1 MRATEKGPAAERAVL
16 LLIIQNSTCC
26 VYSTG
31 SSARIG
37 VHVGQ
42 LKFHG
47 FARIL
52 WYGFGRLAR
61 LIPVAADAPVVEAV
75 PPLGEGAAHGTLGV
89 LRLGRLLARHH
100 VPAGAAG
107 GSHHVQRAAAAAHR
121 THDFALKGNCRFVR
135 HLPISHRC
143 TMLNDTVPVETSSGF
158 YFG

>member
-1 MRATEKGPAAERAVL
+1 MSATKKGPAAERAVYL

-26 VYSTG
+26 VHSTG

-37 VHVGQ
+37 VPEGQ

-52 WYGFGRLAR
+52 SYGFGQLAR
-61 LIPVAADAPVVEAV
+61 LIPVAAYAPVVEAV

-107 GSHHVQRAAAAAHR
+107 GSHHVQWAAAAAHR
-121 THDFALKGNCRFVR
+121 THDL
-135 HLPISHRC
+135 L
-143 TMLNDTVPVETSSGF
+143 
-158 YFG
+158 